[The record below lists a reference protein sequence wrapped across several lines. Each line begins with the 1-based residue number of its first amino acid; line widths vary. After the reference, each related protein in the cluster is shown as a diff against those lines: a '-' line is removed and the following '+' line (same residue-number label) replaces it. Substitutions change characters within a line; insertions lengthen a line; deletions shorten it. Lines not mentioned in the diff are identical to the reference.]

1 MKTHG
6 YRVGT
11 HDEWYDDADVPGD
24 EDRLEAFTSAA
35 RRQIEPWLSAVFQSE
50 HLNLLLGSGF
60 TTAIG
65 SMAGAPATTMATV
78 GLGTPHD
85 DAIGAQSGKTVRSS
99 GASS

>member
-1 MKTHG
+1 M
-6 YRVGT
+6 V
-11 HDEWYDDADVPGD
+11 DDADVPGD

-78 GLGTPHD
+78 GWERRTTMRLGPC
-85 DAIGAQSGKTVRSS
+85 SRKR
-99 GASS
+99 